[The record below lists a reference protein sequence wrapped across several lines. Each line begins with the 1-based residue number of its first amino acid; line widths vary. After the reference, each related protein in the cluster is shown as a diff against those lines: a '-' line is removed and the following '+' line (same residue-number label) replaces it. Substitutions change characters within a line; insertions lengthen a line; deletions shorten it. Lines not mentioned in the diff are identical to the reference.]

1 MHLIICQKAVNYRLT
16 CLCDNDKI
24 KIVEDRRRTQN
35 MTNNYVNKL
44 CYISSTIVQNK
55 VLNGSVYYLLT
66 NLKVEN
72 FLHEING

>member
-1 MHLIICQKAVNYRLT
+1 
-16 CLCDNDKI
+16 
-24 KIVEDRRRTQN
+24 

-44 CYISSTIVQNK
+44 SYISSLIVQNK
-55 VLNGSVYYLLT
+55 VLNRECYLLT